1 MKAQRL
7 EYEHAR
13 PYTVTLKG
21 RSSTS
26 LAREELRRISKFDF
40 FFIYMLITQNVQDVL
55 LIQDIPDYI
64 NAGRGVATGGCH
76 TPPKFLK
83 TGKIRAIL

>member
-26 LAREELRRISKFDF
+26 LAREELRRISKFD
-40 FFIYMLITQNVQDVL
+40 FIYMLITQNVQDVL

-83 TGKIRAIL
+83 TGKIRAN